1 MRTSLSTIM
10 RIAAALLMV
19 TIIPSC
25 KTASRIELNTKNIE
39 KIPLRPKFYIS
50 PEFDKKAHTPLKP
63 IKIDIMPVQVGDTIM
78 NEVKHLMECAFSES
92 GETSYIRDNFSNQG
106 FDIVVEPEIK
116 RLDML
121 QGTGFAVGG
130 LLGNMGF
137 GGSTNT
143 IFQVKWTISDA
154 NGRTLWMKE
163 ITATYNERCYTR
175 LGYLELMEKTIKG
188 QFQQALEKMTSDN
201 WWN

>member
-1 MRTSLSTIM
+1 M
-10 RIAAALLMV
+10 
-19 TIIPSC
+19 
-25 KTASRIELNTKNIE
+25 
-39 KIPLRPKFYIS
+39 
-50 PEFDKKAHTPLKP
+50 
-63 IKIDIMPVQVGDTIM
+63 
-78 NEVKHLMECAFSES
+78 
-92 GETSYIRDNFSNQG
+92 
-106 FDIVVEPEIK
+106 
-116 RLDML
+116 
-121 QGTGFAVGG
+121 GG